1 MTRKHILSVIL
12 SIYMIFALVGLP
24 VAFCEADTA
33 YTDVAILSTTDMHG
47 KCWKTNVLTDE
58 EVRNNMLRVSTA
70 VDSIR
75 EEYGSENVLLIDN
88 GDLFQGTPVS
98 EVQLLL
104 YGAGKSSDV
113 PAMALCL
120 KDIGYDAFV
129 LGNHEFNFDW
139 STMSRIYCWLE
150 ENGIPV
156 LAANVTYDGTD
167 SEHDAGENAF
177 TPYVVKTILVNGHP
191 HKIGILGL
199 ENTDIPRMDLAV
211 NFPGLQ
217 FHHPGNDNSSI
228 AEEVRLYLPQMKEEG
243 CEFMI
248 VAYHAGMG
256 TADWDLVFGVNSTN
270 QGLRLLGETD
280 GIDMLILGH
289 DHSDSYSNTFAP
301 DRGGRDILIVN
312 GGGQKLTRSV
322 FRFSEDS
329 GGALAW
335 ELLET
340 RNLNPAD
347 YEADEA
353 LEALIAP
360 YAEIAEAVVQLPAG
374 TAAGDWDE
382 SADYY
387 LRQTDTIDLLN
398 AAMMDIGT
406 KRLAETYDEAPV
418 TVRGVAQLDHLDV
431 DMSVTSVN
439 THNSYVVHPGDISVK
454 DVYRLCRYSNTMLI
468 LPMYGREIRDM
479 MEENAER
486 RFTVRVLDGQVYLYS
501 LYESTNLVFGGLNFS
516 YDMSQPVGQR
526 VRIQSFSNGRDF
538 EDETIYLVAVNSY
551 ILGNRYCGLR
561 DFSEKDCIWSQLG
574 EDDGETIQ
582 DVVTEYI
589 VDQCE
594 EDGVITP
601 DQFPWHWSLEY
612 SADPEALPP
621 YAGTP
626 GAVYAKTPE
635 TGHRYLIYN
644 ESEGCAVA
652 ESKSAGSLGSVACEA
667 CGDTLPAPVSGDA
680 LVFTVQDTGD
690 GSLIIT
696 DAEGRFLSR
705 GTGGSLSLSEE
716 MYPDGLSLWMLEPA
730 YGGWNIVSP
739 GAGSGE
745 ESRQAVNY
753 YSGRFTTA
761 RLTDRRQFIF
771 NFYEIAA

>member
-1 MTRKHILSVIL
+1 MKRKRILSAML
-12 SIYMIFALVGLP
+12 ALGLLLALIGLP
-24 VAFCEADTA
+24 TAFAGSDTA

-75 EEYGSENVLLIDN
+75 QEYGPENVLLIDN

-104 YGAGKSSDV
+104 YGAGKSSET

-120 KDIGYDAFV
+120 KEIGYDAFV

-139 STMSRIYCWLE
+139 ATMNKVYRWLE
-150 ENGIPV
+150 GNGIPV

-167 SEHDAGENAF
+167 GRHEAGENAF
-177 TPYVVKTILVNGHP
+177 TPYVVKMINVNGHP
-191 HKIGILGL
+191 HRIGILGL

-211 NFPGLQ
+211 NFPGLSFQ
-217 FHHPGNDNSSI
+217 HPGNENSSI
-228 AEEVRLYLPQMKEEG
+228 AEEVRLYLPRMKEEG
-243 CEFMI
+243 CEFII
-248 VAYHAGMG
+248 VAYHAGVG
-256 TADWDLVFGVNSTN
+256 TADGDLVFGVNSTN
-270 QGLRLLGETD
+270 QGLRLLGESD

-289 DHSDSYSNTFAP
+289 DHSDSYSNTFVP
-301 DRGGRDILIVN
+301 DRAGKDVLIVN
-312 GGGQKLTRSV
+312 GGGQELTRSV

-329 GGALAW
+329 GGALTW

-340 RNLNPAD
+340 ENLNPAD
-347 YEADEA
+347 YEPDEA
-353 LEALIAP
+353 LKALMAP
-360 YAEIAEAVVQLPAG
+360 YAGIAEAVVELPAG

-398 AAMMDIGT
+398 AAMIDIGT
-406 KRLAETYDEAPV
+406 KRLTEEYGESLP
-418 TVRGVAQLDHLDV
+418 TVRGGAQLDHLAV

-439 THNSYVVHPGDISVK
+439 THNSYVIHPGDISVK
-454 DVYRLCRYSNTMLI
+454 DVYRLCRYSNTMLV

-516 YDMSQPVGQR
+516 YDMSQPIGQR
-526 VRIQSFSNGRDF
+526 IRIQGFSNGRDF
-538 EDETIYLVAVNSY
+538 EDDALYPVAVNSY

-594 EDGVITP
+594 ENGAITP
-601 DQFPWHWSLEY
+601 AEFTWYWSLEY
-612 SADPEALPP
+612 TADPDALPP
-621 YAGTP
+621 CEGMPA
-626 GAVYAKTPE
+626 AVYAKTPE
-635 TGHRYLIYN
+635 SGPSYLIFN

-652 ESKSAGSLGSVACEA
+652 ERRTAGSLGSVACEA
-667 CGDTLPAPVSGDA
+667 YGDTLLAPISDEA
-680 LVFTVQDTGD
+680 LVFTVRDTGD

-696 DAEGRFLSR
+696 DAEGRFLSC
-705 GTGGSLSLSEE
+705 GADGSLNLSIE
-716 MYPDGLSLWMLEPA
+716 MSPDGLSLWMLEPA
-730 YGGWNIVSP
+730 YGGWNIIS
-739 GAGSGE
+739 AGKGSDGE
-745 ESRQAVNY
+745 TRQAVNY
-753 YSGRFTTA
+753 YSGRFMTA

-771 NFYEIAA
+771 NFYEIAP